1 MNVNDMKDSK
11 YLKAAD
17 LKGRDVLVTIDRLEP
32 QKMNDGKMKWVMY
45 FRGKEKGF
53 VLNIVNINNIAHIY
67 GDETDEWGGKQITLF
82 PTMVDFQGR
91 SVEAIRVKG
100 PKRQDPISS
109 GLEDTF

>member
-11 YLKAAD
+11 YLKASD
-17 LKGRDVLVTIDRLEP
+17 LKGRDVLVTIDRLDP

-45 FRGKEKGF
+45 FVGKEKGL
-53 VLNIVNINNIAHIY
+53 VLNVTNINNIAFIH
-67 GDETDEWGGKQITLF
+67 GDETEAWHGKQVILY

-91 SVEAIRVKG
+91 STEAIRVKG